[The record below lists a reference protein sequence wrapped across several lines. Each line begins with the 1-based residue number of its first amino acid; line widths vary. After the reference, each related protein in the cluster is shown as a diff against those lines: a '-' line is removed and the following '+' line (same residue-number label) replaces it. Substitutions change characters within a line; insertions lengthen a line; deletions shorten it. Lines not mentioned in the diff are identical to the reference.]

1 MRRLARLAC
10 LSSLLLG
17 CTATAVVAQPDLS
30 GLWEP
35 IPEASTVTL
44 PASNVVPGAP
54 SPPPPPRTIA
64 LNIARQG
71 LVVTMERRLLQGG
84 QESVRSFTYTLD
96 GKATVNQNGP
106 IELTTT
112 AAWEG
117 DVLVLSSRAAIE
129 GRQFGTVR
137 ERYALVDGQLV
148 VDSTREWPG
157 GTSTSH
163 DVHRRR

>member
-1 MRRLARLAC
+1 MRRLVRSAC
-10 LSSLLLG
+10 LSSLLL
-17 CTATAVVAQPDLS
+17 CCIAAAAVAQPDLS
-30 GLWEP
+30 GRWEP

-44 PASNVVPGAP
+44 PASNTAPGAP

-64 LNIARQG
+64 LDITHQG
-71 LVVTMERRLLQGG
+71 LIVTMERRLLQGG
-84 QESVRSFTYTLD
+84 QESVRSSTYTLD
-96 GKATVNQNGP
+96 GPPTVNHNGP

-117 DVLVLSSRAAIE
+117 DALVLSSRATIE
-129 GRQFGTVR
+129 GRPFGTVR
-137 ERYALVDGQLV
+137 ERYSLVAGQLV
-148 VDSTREWPG
+148 VDSTRDWPA